1 MTTDLVPLEGIDIT
15 ETGWQ
20 PARALTFAEWREA
33 GDQLLRVGRAWQ
45 WWVGD
50 WILYGEHHHEDRY
63 ADVVEQTG
71 YEYATISH
79 VISVARRVEASRRRD
94 ELSWS
99 HHAEVAP
106 LEPEQQVEW
115 LQKAVDEDL
124 TLARFRTVLREVK
137 GTREPKVPP
146 AELATT
152 AYRVEFVGLVHAE
165 TAADAL
171 ERVRVLS
178 NRLAAGGM
186 DVTEKSMGVMENG
199 VGEA

>member
-1 MTTDLVPLEGIDIT
+1 MTTDLVPLEGITVT
-15 ETGWQ
+15 ETGWE
-20 PARALTFAEWREA
+20 PARTLTFAEWREA

-50 WILYGEHHHEDRY
+50 WILYGESAYEDRY
-63 ADVVEQTG
+63 ADVLEQTG

-79 VISVARRVEASRRRD
+79 VISVARRVDASRRRE

-106 LEPEQQVEW
+106 LDPEQQVEW
-115 LQKAVDEDL
+115 LQRAVDEDL

-137 GTREPKVPP
+137 GERERKPP
-146 AELATT
+146 QAELATQPFT
-152 AYRVEFVGLVHAE
+152 VRFEGIVHAE
-165 TAADAL
+165 DESAAA
-171 ERVRVLS
+171 EATRVLR

-186 DVTEKSMGVMENG
+186 DVTAASVEA
-199 VGEA
+199 GE